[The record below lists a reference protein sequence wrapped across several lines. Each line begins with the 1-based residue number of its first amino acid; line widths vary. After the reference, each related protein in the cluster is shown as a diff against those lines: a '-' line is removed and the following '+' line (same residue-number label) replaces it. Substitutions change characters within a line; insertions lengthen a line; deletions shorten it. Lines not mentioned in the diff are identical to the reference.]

1 MILILGMTNANMKL
15 VTLEVLLDNSLELPE
30 QKLEKGE
37 FIIIR
42 VVELA
47 KLSEELKGNAFLLS
61 VPLQESM
68 VFCIDYD
75 KKVCHLLVKRLLL
88 ILRRALWSTLVYPIL
103 HLVTK
108 WHNRF
113 QEEDKKCIQ

>member
-113 QEEDKKCIQ
+113 REEDEKCIQ

>member
-1 MILILGMTNANMKL
+1 MILLLGMTNANMKL
-15 VTLEVLLDNSLELPE
+15 VTLEVLLDNRLELP
-30 QKLEKGE
+30 QQNLEKGE

-61 VPLQESM
+61 VSSQESM
-68 VFCIDYD
+68 LFCLEYD
-75 KKVCHLLVKRLLL
+75 KKVCYLVVKTLLL
-88 ILRRALWSTLVYPIL
+88 IFRRALWSTLVYPIL

-108 WHNRF
+108 WHDKFR
-113 QEEDKKCIQ
+113 EEDEKCIQ